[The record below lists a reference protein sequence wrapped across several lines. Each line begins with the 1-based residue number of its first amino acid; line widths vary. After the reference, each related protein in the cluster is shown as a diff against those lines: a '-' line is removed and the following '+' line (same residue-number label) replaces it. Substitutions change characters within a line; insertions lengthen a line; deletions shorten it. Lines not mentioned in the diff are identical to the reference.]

1 MTPHLARD
9 AKRVAKAVLTNQIAR
24 FAPGAYIR
32 LTGETGRGLGEES
45 SGQAASY
52 FRTCFDDYF
61 AKLGVSPADI
71 RAFLTGKRILEYGPG
86 DLPGVA
92 LLMVAHG
99 AEAVVCVDRF
109 PLMQLSEKNVAVIH
123 DLLSSLGPEQRLRA
137 ESCFL
142 HAADLAAGFHPDR
155 IRYRIAPSGLSGLHD
170 EIDLALS
177 RAVLEHVNDLP
188 ATFADMHAAMKHD
201 AIAIHQVD
209 LKSHG
214 LHQTNPLDF
223 LTWPE
228 YLWRLMY
235 SHKGVPNRLR
245 ITTYRSIIAQA
256 GFDVIAIEPTLLAE
270 TADVRTVRPAL
281 ATPFRQLTD
290 EDLRC
295 LGFWLICSKRAN

>member
-1 MTPHLARD
+1 MINDKLRIT
-9 AKRVAKAVLTNQIAR
+9 KRVAKATLTNQLAHIA
-24 FAPGAYIR
+24 PKMYMR

-61 AKLGVSPADI
+61 ARLGVASSAI
-71 RAFLTGKRILEYGPG
+71 GSFLAGKRVLEYGPG

-99 AEAVVCVDRF
+99 AEAVICVDRF
-109 PLMQLSEKNVAVIH
+109 PLMQLTEKNLAVIN
-123 DLLSSLGPEQRLRA
+123 DLLSGLGAAERQRA

-142 HAADLAAGFHPDR
+142 RDGDPAAGFNPDH
-155 IRYRIAPSGLSGLHD
+155 IRYRIDPSGLSGIRN
-170 EIDLALS
+170 EIDLVFS

-188 ATFADMHAAMKHD
+188 STFVDMHAAMKRD

-223 LTWPE
+223 LAWPN

-245 ITTYRSIIAQA
+245 VDSYRSIIART
-256 GFDVIAIEPTLLAE
+256 GFDVVSIEPTLLAE
-270 TADVRTVRPAL
+270 PADVRAVRPAL
-281 ATPFRQLTD
+281 ALPFRQISD
-290 EDLRC
+290 DDLRW
-295 LGFWLICSKRAN
+295 LGFWLVCGKKSN

>member
-1 MTPHLARD
+1 MTPHLTRD
-9 AKRVAKAVLTNQIAR
+9 AKRVIKAVLTNQIAH
-24 FAPGAYIR
+24 FAPGAYIW

-61 AKLGVSPADI
+61 SRLGVSPADI
-71 RAFLTGKRILEYGPG
+71 CAFLTGKRILEYGPG

-109 PLMQLSEKNVAVIH
+109 PLMQLSEKNVAVIN
-123 DLLSSLGPEQRLRA
+123 DLLSSLGPKQRLRA

-142 HAADLAAGFHPDR
+142 HTGNLAAGFNPER
-155 IRYRIAPSGLSGLHD
+155 IRYRIDSSGLSGLRD

-177 RAVLEHVNDLP
+177 RAVLEHVNDLA
-188 ATFADMHAAMKHD
+188 ATFSDMHAAMKHD

-223 LTWPE
+223 LSWPD

-235 SHKGVPNRLR
+235 SYKGVPNRLR
-245 ITTYRSIIAQA
+245 ITSYRATLAQV
-256 GFDVIAIEPTLLAE
+256 GFDVISIEPTLLAE
-270 TADVRTVRPAL
+270 MADMRAVRPAL
-281 ATPFRQLTD
+281 AAPFRQLTD

-295 LGFWLICSKRAN
+295 LGFWLVCGKKVN

>member
-1 MTPHLARD
+1 MTARASHT
-9 AKRVAKAVLTNQIAR
+9 AKRVAKAVLTNQLAR
-24 FAPGAYIR
+24 FAPGVYMR
-32 LTGETGRGLGEES
+32 LTGETGRGLGDES

-52 FRTCFDDYF
+52 FRACFDDYF
-61 AKLGVSPADI
+61 AKLGVAPPDI
-71 RAFLTGKRILEYGPG
+71 GSFLAGKKILEYGPG

-99 AEAVVCVDRF
+99 AETVVCVDRF
-109 PLMQLSEKNVAVIH
+109 PLMQLSEKNLAVVN
-123 DLLSSLGPEQRLRA
+123 DLLSGLGAAEQLRA
-137 ESCFL
+137 ESCFVGTG
-142 HAADLAAGFHPDR
+142 DPMTGFNPKR
-155 IRYRIAPSGLSGLHD
+155 IRYRIDPRGLSGLRD

-214 LHQTNPLDF
+214 LHQVNPLDF
-223 LTWPE
+223 LTWPD

-245 ITTYRSIIAQA
+245 VDSYRAILAQM
-256 GFDVIAIEPTLLAE
+256 GFNVVLIEPTLLAE
-270 TADVRTVRPAL
+270 AADVRAVRPAL
-281 ATPFRQLTD
+281 AAPFRQLAD
-290 EDLRC
+290 EDLRW
-295 LGFWLICSKRAN
+295 LGFWLICGKQVH